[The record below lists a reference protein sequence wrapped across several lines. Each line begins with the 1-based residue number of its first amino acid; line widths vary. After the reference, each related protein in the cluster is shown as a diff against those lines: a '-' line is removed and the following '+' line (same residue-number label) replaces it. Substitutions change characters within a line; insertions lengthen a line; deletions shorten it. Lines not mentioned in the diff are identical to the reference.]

1 MIPGSHCQPGY
12 NFLGLPDDLA
22 DPRRAQVWVFPIPYE
37 ATTTYGAGTRNG
49 PSAIV
54 AASRQVELYDHRRGC
69 EPAGKLG
76 FATLPPLEIHC
87 GSPATMIARIEEA
100 ILHVFEGEP
109 QPRFLVVLGGEHSI
123 SAGISQAA
131 ARIFDPHEIVAVQID
146 AHADL
151 RDEFEGSPYNH
162 ACAARRILNSLPLMQ
177 IGIRNI
183 SEEEDA
189 FRRTAQRLVT
199 IFADE
204 WTTTAYEQLTNFVRN
219 KLVYLTIDLD
229 GLDPSVMPAVGTPE
243 PGGLSWQQV
252 QDIIRL
258 IAQHARGVPIMDVV
272 ELAPIPG
279 LIAPDFLAAKLIYWA
294 AADFLLREG
303 TGTVQDT

>member
-1 MIPGSHCQPGY
+1 MIPPRSHFQAGY
-12 NFLGLPDDLA
+12 NFLGLPDELA
-22 DPRRAQVWVFPIPYE
+22 DPQRAQVWILPVPYE

-49 PSAIV
+49 PTAIIM
-54 AASRQVELYDHRRGC
+54 ASRQVELYDYRRGC
-69 EPAGKLG
+69 EPASELG
-76 FATLPPLEIHC
+76 FATLPPLEIHS
-87 GSPATMIARIEEA
+87 GSPTAMISRIEEVV
-100 ILHVFEGEP
+100 LHIFGGDP
-109 QPRFLVVLGGEHSI
+109 QPRFLVALGGEHSI
-123 SAGISQAA
+123 SAGIASAA

-162 ACAARRILNSLPLMQ
+162 ACAARRILNCLPLMQ

-183 SEEEDA
+183 SEEEDR
-189 FRRTAQRLVT
+189 FRSTAHRLIT

-204 WTTTAYEQLTNFVRN
+204 WTEAAHERLAEFVRN

-229 GLDPSVMPAVGTPE
+229 GLDPSIMPAVGTPE
-243 PGGLSWQQV
+243 PGGLSWQQIQEV
-252 QDIIRL
+252 IRI
-258 IAQHARGVPIMDVV
+258 IAQNARGVPIMDVV

-294 AADFLLREG
+294 ASDFLLREEKKAAL
-303 TGTVQDT
+303 

>member
-1 MIPGSHCQPGY
+1 MILPSSHCQPGY
-12 NFLGLPDDLA
+12 NFLGLPDDVA
-22 DPRRAQVWVFPIPYE
+22 DPHRAQVWVLPVPYE

-49 PSAIV
+49 PTAII
-54 AASRQVELYDHRRGC
+54 AASRQVELYDHRRGY

-87 GSPATMIARIEEA
+87 QSPATMIARIEEA
-100 ILHVFEGEP
+100 VLHIFGGAP
-109 QPRFLVVLGGEHSI
+109 QPRLLVVLGGEHSI

-162 ACAARRILNSLPLMQ
+162 ACAARRILNSLPLFQ
-177 IGIRNI
+177 IGIRNL
-183 SEEEDA
+183 SEEEDS
-189 FRRTAQRLVT
+189 FRRKAQRLVT
-199 IFADE
+199 IFAE
-204 WTTTAYEQLTNFVRN
+204 HWTAAAREQLVEFVRN

-229 GLDPSVMPAVGTPE
+229 GLDPSIMPAVGTPE

-252 QDIIRL
+252 QEVIHL

-279 LIAPDFLAAKLIYWA
+279 FLAPDFLAAKLIYWA
-294 AADFLLREG
+294 AADVLLGDHRESA
-303 TGTVQDT
+303 

>member
-1 MIPGSHCQPGY
+1 MILPKSQCQPGY
-12 NFLGLPDDLA
+12 NFLGLSEDLA
-22 DPRRAQVWVFPIPYE
+22 DPQRAQVWVLPVPYE

-49 PSAIV
+49 PAAII
-54 AASRQVELYDHRRGC
+54 AASRQIELYDHRRGC
-69 EPAGKLG
+69 EPAEKLG
-76 FATLPPLEIHC
+76 FCTLPPLEIHC

-100 ILHVFEGEP
+100 VLHIFEGAP

-162 ACAARRILNSLPLMQ
+162 ACAARRIVNVLPLFQ

-183 SEEEDA
+183 SEEEDT
-189 FRRTAQRLVT
+189 FRRKAQKLITV
-199 IFADE
+199 FADE
-204 WTTTAYEQLTNFVRN
+204 WTVAAQERLADFVRN
-219 KLVYLTIDLD
+219 RLVYLTIDLD
-229 GLDPSVMPAVGTPE
+229 GLDPAIMPAVGTPE
-243 PGGLSWQQV
+243 PGGLLWHQV
-252 QDIIRL
+252 QEIIRV

-279 LIAPDFLAAKLIYWA
+279 VVAPDFLAAKLIYWA
-294 AADFLLREG
+294 AADFLLGEKRES
-303 TGTVQDT
+303 V